1 MPELALIDLLVVS
14 VAVGLSYAAAT
25 QVLIPILLGR
35 PIFPAVRGRRRLE
48 RELAE
53 ARDRLE
59 QARLQR
65 ELADLK
71 RSVDEVRMPPEV
83 FEIVHGKDRR
93 VH

>member
-1 MPELALIDLLVVS
+1 MPELALIDLLLVA

-35 PIFPAVRGRRRLE
+35 PVLPAVRGRRRLE

-53 ARDRLE
+53 TRERLE
-59 QARLQR
+59 RARLQK

-71 RSVDEVRMPPEV
+71 RSVDEVSMPPEV
-83 FEIVHGKDRR
+83 FEIVHGKDGR